1 MTHPTLATQD
11 SGRWVHD
18 LPVSLGDYR
27 EMLLANLIMIGEIPA
42 PAFDEAA
49 RIEFVKQR
57 FTECGLQKVSSD
69 SAGNGLAVLPGQ
81 NGGRSILLTAHTDTP
96 FPDTV
101 AHTLTVS
108 SDRVTGPGVADNSLG
123 LAALTTLPTI
133 LEGLGLGF
141 THDLVFMADTRS
153 LGKGNL
159 EGLRSFLTR
168 ADIPILAGLTIEGVQ
183 LGRLDYIS
191 LATLGGEIA
200 CVTDTTNGTANAD
213 TIAALNQIITRL
225 RNIPMPG
232 EPLTRLVLGSIAG
245 GTSYKSPAHSATLR
259 FQLRGES
266 DTVVDGIAEE
276 ILTICEEVAT
286 DLELGVNFDV
296 IARTRA
302 GGLSPGHPLVQNALA
317 VQESLGINTL
327 APAHSSAAS
336 VFLEGGLPS
345 LTVGVSRGENR
356 GGVNEYVDIKPT
368 LKGLAQVIGIL
379 RAIDGGCCG
388 ED

>member
-1 MTHPTLATQD
+1 MAQPTLATQD
-11 SGRWVHD
+11 PGRWIHD
-18 LPVSLGDYR
+18 LPISLGEYR

-42 PAFDEAA
+42 PAFDEKA
-49 RIEFVKQR
+49 RIAFVKQR
-57 FTECGLQKVSSD
+57 FTECGLQKVSSG
-69 SAGNGLAVLPGQ
+69 SAGNGLAVLPGRSE
-81 NGGRSILLTAHTDTP
+81 GRSILITAHTDTP

-133 LEGLGLGF
+133 IEGLGLEF

-168 ADIPILAGLTIEGVQ
+168 ADIPILAGLSIEGVQ

-191 LATLGGEIA
+191 LATLGGEIECIA
-200 CVTDTTNGTANAD
+200 KTWNGIGGQD
-213 TIAALNQIITRL
+213 TIAALNEIITRL

-232 EPLTRLVLGSIAG
+232 EPLTRLILGSISG
-245 GTSYKSPAHSATLR
+245 GTSYKTPANSATLR

-266 DTVVDGIAEE
+266 DAVVDGIAEE
-276 ILTICEEVAT
+276 ILTICEEMASNLDIDV
-286 DLELGVNFDV
+286 DFDV

-302 GGLSPGHPLVQNALA
+302 GGLSPGHPLVQNALS
-317 VQESLGINTL
+317 VQQSLGIGTI

-336 VFLEGGLPS
+336 VFLEEGLPS
-345 LTVGVSRGENR
+345 LTVGVSLGENR
-356 GGVNEYVDIKPT
+356 GGVREYVEIEPT